1 MNSPFHNIGIVTRPN
16 TPEIQNT
23 AHTLIQFLQ
32 GHGFTVYLDEIGIE
46 ERCIYVQDT
55 VGCHIVSKSDLGKH
69 CDLVIVLGGDGTFL
83 SVAREIA
90 PRTVPVIGINQG
102 HLGFLTQIPRENMTE
117 ELQLVL
123 EGKYLPEERI
133 LIEAALVRDGQT
145 FHRALALNDAVLSRG
160 GAGQMIEFEVF
171 INQEFVYTQRSDGL
185 IVSTPPAPPPT
196 PLLPAAP
203 SCRQACTPSP
213 SCPSAPNP

>member
-1 MNSPFHNIGIVTRPN
+1 
-16 TPEIQNT
+16 
-23 AHTLIQFLQ
+23 
-32 GHGFTVYLDEIGIE
+32 
-46 ERCIYVQDT
+46 
-55 VGCHIVSKSDLGKH
+55 
-69 CDLVIVLGGDGTFL
+69 
-83 SVAREIA
+83 
-90 PRTVPVIGINQG
+90 
-102 HLGFLTQIPRENMTE
+102 MTE
-117 ELQLVL
+117 ELLPVL